1 MQISVLIDSHRFP
14 VLKKP
19 QAHDNA
25 VKDVKKAMKESGK
38 PESKTMPELE
48 ILIEML
54 GGAIETAE
62 TLGVDE
68 KLVPWVFGCFR

>member
-19 QAHDNA
+19 QAHDKA
-25 VKDVKKAMKESGK
+25 VKDVKKAMKECSK
-38 PESKTMPELE
+38 PGSKSVPELE

-62 TLGVDE
+62 TLGVSE
-68 KLVPWVFGCFR
+68 KLVPWVFGYFR